1 MKCCNCQTE
10 IPPSFKRS
18 LIINECPACGDKI
31 MNDSMQELLS
41 ELKEALARMPND
53 PEGLA
58 GWLLSNYQLTK
69 IGTGEPVQ
77 EFYGQKKISSQ
88 DVVKPSSN
96 RVQEFFKNAGIK
108 KPEKDYKSIVDEIK
122 TGKFELDDESV
133 EISEDDTE
141 SVEVD
146 VLKKDAVDLSK
157 NDVLSPKLQADRFSR
172 LEKQQAISFG
182 ETVGKIKRSE

>member
-10 IPPSFKRS
+10 IPPSFKRA
-18 LIINECPACGDKI
+18 LVINQCPACGDKI

-58 GWLLSNYQLTK
+58 GWLLSNYQLIK

-77 EFYGQKKISSQ
+77 EFFGQKKTITQEVNKSN
-88 DVVKPSSN
+88 SN

-108 KPEKDYKSIVDEIK
+108 KQDKDYKSIVDEIK
-122 TGKFELDDESV
+122 TGKFELDE
-133 EISEDDTE
+133 E
-141 SVEVD
+141 SVEVSEDENESYEDDLIKED
-146 VLKKDAVDLSK
+146 VKKTSLDLSI
-157 NDVLSPKLQADRFSR
+157 NPKLQADRFSR